1 MKGVRSTP
9 PLGAENPC
17 KRGQRTNLFRL
28 CQVQPNL
35 EKLKKTLRVFYGGL
49 NNDGRAAHARI
60 IFNFKFF
67 ISNYNMY
74 LCSRFFAKGISCFAV
89 ESIILNLTRM
99 P

>member
-1 MKGVRSTP
+1 MTGSARP
-9 PLGAENPC
+9 PLVAVKIALAIFTGD
-17 KRGQRTNLFRL
+17 
-28 CQVQPNL
+28 
-35 EKLKKTLRVFYGGL
+35 KTMASDSLQSRPL
-49 NNDGRAAHARI
+49 I

>member
-1 MKGVRSTP
+1 MLKVGFSESTMFKEGR
-9 PLGAENPC
+9 PLWGLKIRANEG
-17 KRGQRTNLFRL
+17 RGQTCLDYAKCSRIW
-28 CQVQPNL
+28 
-35 EKLKKTLRVFYGGL
+35 
-49 NNDGRAAHARI
+49 RI